1 MDAKAA
7 LDATSTEESLSALST
22 QLVSL
27 GYLSRPLDLSTL
39 FLAPALPSQPS
50 AKALKRHHDL
60 LVLQAR
66 AREQIAKCL
75 WGMLDQ
81 RQSER
86 EVMEGLLAGEAKAA
100 DDADREHKARERAER
115 EREGIARD
123 LEAERAKTKELEVK
137 LKAEQER
144 HRHAREELGKTKNAL
159 QFVKTQ
165 ATHDLKRRE
174 TEVQSLHQRLQKL
187 TSAPSSSD
195 SAYTRFATL
204 NSPSASSPNASPLSA
219 TFGGVNAG
227 RASRPGGRTPTPTST
242 SNQARHGSPSSAVLE
257 AELDLV
263 RTSLDECL
271 SARAALEGEC
281 ADLRAFVGEVGEW
294 AEGMLEV
301 PELVAVRKDGEE
313 GEEMRGVLHGEG
325 DESYL
330 VPTPHLAL
338 PVGALTSPLHRKLY
352 AIRLGLLSLS
362 SASSSALSALR
373 EELEHEIERLHEEV
387 EEEQKRREEVEG
399 ERDDARD
406 QVNAGEKVVKEWAE
420 RAEKEAQRAK
430 QDESD
435 DDLPPEI
442 EASLALDKQKR
453 LARKAAKHAPLSSA
467 STAAPAPSTVAAAA
481 RPSIPSAHVSA
492 FLSELG
498 LDTPGL
504 PSSSSSDAPR
514 EKAPLKADKVSITS
528 ARERDL
534 AQSQRDRDRDREGK
548 RERVRPS
555 IARPAAAGRERERD
569 GEAEREA
576 DKGKARDEREGAMLP
591 PPNPV
596 RRTSSSSRTAAPPTR
611 KVAVTVS
618 APTPPPQK
626 AASAVQDILAL
637 ADSPPT
643 ASEPLVSSR
652 VLGSSRAV
660 NSAPP
665 TSSAA
670 ADNED
675 RVRAKRAALLA
686 AARSSR
692 AAT

>member
-301 PELVAVRKDGEE
+301 PELVA
-313 GEEMRGVLHGEG
+313 
-325 DESYL
+325 SYL

-504 PSSSSSDAPR
+504 PSSSSSSDAPR

-643 ASEPLVSSR
+643 VSEPLVSSR